1 MQSLRRW
8 MTTGLVLLALVAPAA
23 AQSTGQID
31 GTRLTHLVDVDGAAQ
46 ASLTITGPFTGT
58 ITFKVQHK
66 NRSPVVVDCFTPAAP
81 TTAVNS
87 VTGEGSWSCP
97 VAGFHFL
104 EVQFSAYTDG
114 AATIYADTSNG
125 GPAVV
130 GGPGGGGSFDGVL
143 LDAAGG
149 DALTDTV
156 NNALRVNIIAG
167 AGSGG
172 TAMTDDAAFTPATT
186 SVTPA
191 GAVFDDVAPDSV
203 NEGDGGAVRM
213 SANRN
218 LYGTIRDAAGN
229 ERGANVNSSNQLT
242 VSVDNTVT
250 VASHAVTN
258 AGTFATQVDGA
269 ALTALQLID
278 NIPIT
283 IGSSTSGQSG
293 ALVMGAVTT
302 SAPTYTTA
310 QSHPLSLD
318 TSGALRVAITS
329 GAGSGGTAVA
339 DDADFTAG
347 TTSFTPFGGFYQSAV
362 TACTDGDTCAA
373 GITAGRAVKVHI
385 SNADGTSASLA
396 SDSTFGTS
404 TYTEATTQGPL
415 VGGIRN
421 DSLDSLANTTNE
433 SAPLALNERGALYIQ
448 STANASGGC
457 TPGSSISAGAVLE
470 TQIKATAGQLYSITV
485 TAIDATPVFLKIYN
499 DTGANVDETD
509 TPVQRFVVPS
519 AATGGGITT
528 TWNVGMAFSTAITFR
543 ITTGAADND
552 TGALTA
558 NEVLVSYCYL

>member
-191 GAVFDDVAPDSV
+191 GAVFDDVTPDSV

-218 LYGTIRDAAGN
+218 LYSTLRDAAGN
-229 ERGANVNSSNQLT
+229 ERGANVNASNQLT

-250 VASHAVTN
+250 VAAHNVTN
-258 AGTFATQVDGA
+258 AGTFATQAAQSGTWNITNVSGTVSLPTGA
-269 ALTALQLID
+269 ATSANQSTEITALQLID
-278 NIPIT
+278 NIPTT
-283 IGSSTSGQSG
+283 IGSTTSGQSG
-293 ALVMGAVTT
+293 ALAMGAVTT

-318 TSGALRVAITS
+318 TTGSLRVAITS
-329 GAGSGGTAVA
+329 GAGSGGTALA

-347 TTSFTPFGGFYQSAV
+347 TCGEFRVEFDADAFGDAR
-362 TACTDGDTCAA
+362 
-373 GITAGRAVKVHI
+373 I
-385 SNADGTSASLA
+385 
-396 SDSTFGTS
+396 
-404 TYTEATTQGPL
+404 
-415 VGGIRN
+415 
-421 DSLDSLANTTNE
+421 
-433 SAPLALNERGALYIQ
+433 
-448 STANASGGC
+448 ANA
-457 TPGSSISAGAVLE
+457 
-470 TQIKATAGQLYSITV
+470 
-485 TAIDATPVFLKIYN
+485 
-499 DTGANVDETD
+499 
-509 TPVQRFVVPS
+509 
-519 AATGGGITT
+519 
-528 TWNVGMAFSTAITFR
+528 
-543 ITTGAADND
+543 TTGASDI
-552 TGALTA
+552 T
-558 NEVLVSYCYL
+558 